1 MMVTNSEN
9 TSIEAVA
16 AINNRNMEKFFSCY
30 TDDCIYEDLA
40 VGKINHGKAELKAFY
55 DELLVM
61 AADVKMEEKLNI
73 RAGDLVASEWV
84 MSGTNTGDI
93 PAIRATGKK
102 FSIRGCSI
110 IQLRDGKIS
119 RQSDYYNFVSL
130 LQQLGVLPQNLSP
143 NWFGK
148 LMMRLMM
155 KR

>member
-1 MMVTNSEN
+1 MVTNSEN